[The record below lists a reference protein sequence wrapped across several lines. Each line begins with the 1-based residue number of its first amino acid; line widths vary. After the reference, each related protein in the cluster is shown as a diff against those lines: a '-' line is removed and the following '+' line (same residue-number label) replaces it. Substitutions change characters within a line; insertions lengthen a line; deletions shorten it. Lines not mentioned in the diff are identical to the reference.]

1 MPKTKKSTSKQ
12 PSKMKIPTV
21 RQLPSGSWF
30 CQLRIGGRS
39 ISITDE
45 DYDTVVAK
53 AYAYKT
59 GLLEAKKSPRD
70 ITVKQA
76 LINHVESL
84 RAVRSPS
91 TIRGYYVIINNR
103 LKALQERPLS
113 TLTEKLIQREINA
126 ESTVCS
132 PKTLRNAWTL
142 FASAIEEASGERY
155 NIRLPQVP
163 PAEVKYLEPEQ
174 IPIMLEAIKG
184 SPFEIPILLGLWS
197 CRRSEI
203 LGLTWDKIDLEKRLI
218 RIDCAVVQDSDGR
231 FVTKDMP
238 KNRSSVRTI
247 PISDQLHEAL
257 SRVENKTGRVYN
269 HHPDALY
276 KAIQRICRERNLPA
290 IGIHGLRHSF
300 ASLAYSLGLPPK
312 ITMRIGGW
320 QTDDVMMK
328 IYTHISERDINKSA
342 AAVLEYFNHA
352 TTGTGNHSTQEGTT

>member
-1 MPKTKKSTSKQ
+1 MARSKSK
-12 PSKMKIPTV
+12 PEGVKIPTV

-30 CQLRIGGRS
+30 CQLRIGGKS

-59 GLLEAKKSPRD
+59 GLLKAKKSPKD
-70 ITVKQA
+70 ITVGQA
-76 LINHVESL
+76 LINHIESL

-91 TIRGYYVIINNR
+91 TIRGYYVIARNR
-103 LKALQERPLS
+103 LKSLQERPLS
-113 TLTEKLIQREINA
+113 ALTEKMVQREINA
-126 ESTVCS
+126 ESAICS

-142 FASAIEEASGERY
+142 FAAAIEEAGGERY
-155 NIRLPQVP
+155 NVRLPQVP
-163 PAEVKYLEPEQ
+163 PAKEKYLEPEQ

-203 LGLTWDKIDLEKRLI
+203 LGLTWDNIDLKKRQI
-218 RIDCAVVQDSDGR
+218 RIDSAIVQGDDGK
-231 FVTKDMP
+231 FITKYMP

-247 PISDQLHEAL
+247 PISDQLYEAL
-257 SRVENKTGRVYN
+257 AAVENKTGKVYDR
-269 HHPDALY
+269 HPDVLY
-276 KAIQRICRERNLPA
+276 KGIQRICKKHELPM

-342 AAVLEYFNHA
+342 AAVLDYFNNNN
-352 TTGTGNHSTQEGTT
+352 TGLLNIAPSLNNPL